1 MFGIQVQ
8 PVTTL
13 QRDAVLRGP
22 TSIFVPG
29 RDAALAPHG

>member
-13 QRDAVLRGP
+13 QRDAVLPGP
-22 TSIFVPG
+22 TSIFVPR